1 MNDFFDLWGTHAITG
16 ADFGSRFVTS
26 ANFKRDKYYRYRYKN
41 AVVVYAMYFD
51 AWGII
56 YKNEELNKEGEEAF
70 TFEA

>member
-1 MNDFFDLWGTHAITG
+1 
-16 ADFGSRFVTS
+16 VTS